1 MHWPDRREKTGAA
14 RPGTEPSA
22 LAELRAGGRVSPA
35 SVRGTGAERCRNY
48 TGSGIDRAFQVTLRR
63 TKKSEQSRRHHQG
76 CEADGGGTG
85 SHPIRGLE
93 GRSRPWGC
101 QGGAQ
106 GWRNRQAE
114 RGAEV
119 GGDRWPPRART
130 TPTKEMNRTSVAGAG
145 IKEYLF
151 SRPAEGGLQLSRLE
165 QSRAPSPAL
174 AKSFQRRYVRGQV

>member
-1 MHWPDRREKTGAA
+1 MPVMHWPDRREKTGAA

-22 LAELRAGGRVSPA
+22 LAELRAGGWVSPA

-63 TKKSEQSRRHHQG
+63 TKKSEQSRRHRQG

-85 SHPIRGLE
+85 SHPIRGPE

-119 GGDRWPPRART
+119 GGSQVA
-130 TPTKEMNRTSVAGAG
+130 PTSADDTD
-145 IKEYLF
+145 
-151 SRPAEGGLQLSRLE
+151 EGDE
-165 QSRAPSPAL
+165 QSFGGRCRDKGIFIQPS
-174 AKSFQRRYVRGQV
+174 RRGWAATLTP